1 MTIETTTPRDYP
13 GIQTTTSRDF
23 AADGGTFYTA
33 QLDTERGPQRRFVAA
48 DADGTKHDVTLVP
61 WTNRHHLEK
70 KFAKL
75 VRKAI
80 RLGFDAP
87 VLTHVGD
94 AVHTR
99 KVRDEGG
106 LLRTV
111 VSHYGAY
118 TLVAAPVHF
127 NGWSFVAT
135 INHTQ
140 VDDGQY
146 INLIN
151 KAPAFADADLGVEF
165 RQSRPLCQHCNTARR
180 RNDTFVIRH
189 EDSSRLRQQLQVGRN
204 CLQDYLGDADGTS
217 ILSYA
222 TFVAEL
228 RGFGE
233 DDLFGLGSGKQ
244 SDAYSV
250 DGILSWA
257 AASVE
262 FRGFVSRG
270 SVYENGGLATADHV
284 IQTLVDRNLGK
295 LKDCA
300 EAWGQDAWT
309 NPVTDSHR
317 ELAESIIEWTRTIAD
332 DTDSDY
338 LWNLKV
344 ACGLHTISS
353 KQVGIVASAVTA
365 YDRHI
370 NGERRKAEQE
380 KVAKTSE
387 YIGKKG
393 DKIGRKLSAADKRKG
408 AAAFPALTV
417 TVGFTRSFDTEWG
430 TTTLVSFTD
439 TDGNVLTW
447 FASNSASDTDG
458 EQVAEGKTYTLV
470 GTIKGHKDYKG
481 IKQTSV
487 NRCKLTPV
495 QTDGDDDDTREEAPV
510 DEPAAQGE
518 RDAKEVIEAV
528 EQDVEEVVSTWT
540 YSASFED
547 KAEIALEC
555 IDGHIYRKE
564 CDFEDSIVARITG
577 KRRDQLSGARFFKI
591 VEQHAEDI
599 REYRIALN
607 RAIRPHRA
615 ALNIASS

>member
-13 GIQTTTSRDF
+13 GIQATTSRDF

-61 WTNRHHLEK
+61 WENRRHLEK

-75 VRKAI
+75 VRKAG

-94 AVHTR
+94 LVHTR
-99 KVRDEGG
+99 QVENEWG
-106 LLRTV
+106 V
-111 VSHYGAY
+111 VEKFVLHYGAY

-180 RNDTFVIRH
+180 RNDTFIIRH

-204 CLQDYLGDADGTS
+204 CIQDYLGDADGTS

-222 TFVAEL
+222 QFVAEL
-228 RGFGE
+228 RGFCE

-244 SDAYSV
+244 VEAYSV
-250 DGILSWA
+250 DSILAWA

-270 SVYENGGLATADHV
+270 SVRENGYGLATADHV

-300 EAWGQDAWT
+300 KAWGQEEWT

-370 NGERRKAEQE
+370 NGQRRKAEQE
-380 KVAKTSE
+380 KVAATSE

-417 TVGFTRSFDTEWG
+417 TVSFTRSFETDWG
-430 TTTLVSFTD
+430 TTTVVNFTD
-439 TDGNVLTW
+439 TDGNVLIW
-447 FASNSASDTDG
+447 FASNGASDTDG

-495 QTDGDDDDTREEAPV
+495 QVDGDDDDTREEAPV
-510 DEPAAQGE
+510 DEPAAQAE
-518 RDAKEVIEAV
+518 RDAKEVV
-528 EQDVEEVVSTWT
+528 ETAQRAAEEIVSTWT
-540 YSASFED
+540 YSASPGD
-547 KAEIALEC
+547 LAEITIEQIKL
-555 IDGHIYRKE
+555 HRKLKE
-564 CDFEDSIVARITG
+564 QAFEGGTKV
-577 KRRDQLSGARFFKI
+577 Q
-591 VEQHAEDI
+591 
-599 REYRIALN
+599 REYKRALQ
-607 RAIRPHRA
+607 RLVRLTVGKLGPVAHPD
-615 ALNIASS
+615 LY

>member
-1 MTIETTTPRDYP
+1 MNIE
-13 GIQTTTSRDF
+13 TTTSRDF
-23 AADGGTFYTA
+23 AANGGTFYA
-33 QLDTERGPQRRFVAA
+33 DTTKGPFAAPRFVAA

-61 WTNRHHLEK
+61 WANRHHLEK

-75 VRKAI
+75 VRKAG

-94 AVHTR
+94 VVHTR
-99 KVRDEGG
+99 EVKNEWG
-106 LLRTV
+106 V
-111 VSHYGAY
+111 VEKFVLHYGAY

-127 NGWSFVAT
+127 SGWSFVAT

-151 KAPAFADADLGVEF
+151 KAPDFADVDLGVEL
-165 RQSRPLCQHCNTARR
+165 RNARPVCQHCNTARR

-189 EDSSRLRQQLQVGRN
+189 DDSRQIQVGRN

-217 ILSYA
+217 LLGYASY
-222 TFVAEL
+222 VREL
-228 RGFGE
+228 RGFCE
-233 DDLFGLGSGKQ
+233 DDLFGFGSGKQ
-244 SDAYSV
+244 VEAYSV
-250 DGILSWA
+250 DSILAWA
-257 AASVE
+257 AASVDY
-262 FRGFVSRG
+262 RGFVSRG
-270 SVYENGGLATADHV
+270 SVYENGYGLATADHV
-284 IQTLVDRNLGK
+284 INTLVAQNLGK

-353 KQVGIVASAVTA
+353 KQIGIVASAVTA
-365 YDRHI
+365 YDRHL
-370 NGERRKAEQE
+370 NGERRMAEQA

-417 TVGFTRSFDTEWG
+417 TVSFTRSFETDWG

-447 FASNSASDTDG
+447 FASNGAYDTDG
-458 EQVAEGKTYTLV
+458 EQVEEGKTYTLV

-510 DEPAAQGE
+510 ESPEAQAERHVAEAAQAASEGAVDADTIASRF
-518 RDAKEVIEAV
+518 RDALDSK
-528 EQDVEEVVSTWT
+528 QM
-540 YSASFED
+540 
-547 KAEIALEC
+547 
-555 IDGHIYRKE
+555 
-564 CDFEDSIVARITG
+564 DFEDSILLRVL
-577 KRRDQLSGARFFKI
+577 KKNWDQLNWETAQPVLNAHQKEINKYKRA
-591 VEQHAEDI
+591 VEKAADAYEDSL
-599 REYRIALN
+599 YQ
-607 RAIRPHRA
+607 
-615 ALNIASS
+615 

>member
-13 GIQTTTSRDF
+13 GIQATTSRDF

-61 WTNRHHLEK
+61 WENRRHLEK

-75 VRKAI
+75 VRKAG

-94 AVHTR
+94 LVHTR
-99 KVRDEGG
+99 QVENEWG
-106 LLRTV
+106 V
-111 VSHYGAY
+111 VEKFVLHYGAY

-180 RNDTFVIRH
+180 RNDTFIIRH

-204 CLQDYLGDADGTS
+204 CIQDYLGDADGTS

-222 TFVAEL
+222 QFVAEL
-228 RGFGE
+228 RGFCE

-244 SDAYSV
+244 VEAYSV
-250 DGILSWA
+250 DSILAWA

-270 SVYENGGLATADHV
+270 SVRENGYGLATADHV

-300 EAWGQDAWT
+300 KAWGQEEWT

-370 NGERRKAEQE
+370 NGQRRKAEQE
-380 KVAKTSE
+380 KVAATSE

-417 TVGFTRSFDTEWG
+417 TVSFTRSFETDWG
-430 TTTLVSFTD
+430 TTTVVNFTD
-439 TDGNVLTW
+439 TDGNVLIW
-447 FASNSASDTDG
+447 FASNGASDTDG

-495 QTDGDDDDTREEAPV
+495 QVDGDDDDTREEAPV
-510 DEPAAQGE
+510 DEPAAQAE
-518 RDAKEVIEAV
+518 RDAKEVV
-528 EQDVEEVVSTWT
+528 ETAQRAAEEIVSAWT
-540 YSASFED
+540 YSASPGD
-547 KAEIALEC
+547 LAEITIEQIKL
-555 IDGHIYRKE
+555 HRKLKE
-564 CDFEDSIVARITG
+564 QAFEGGTKV
-577 KRRDQLSGARFFKI
+577 Q
-591 VEQHAEDI
+591 
-599 REYRIALN
+599 REYKRALQ
-607 RAIRPHRA
+607 RLVRLTVGKLGPVAHPD
-615 ALNIASS
+615 LY

>member
-1 MTIETTTPRDYP
+1 MNIE
-13 GIQTTTSRDF
+13 TTTSRDF
-23 AADGGTFYTA
+23 AANGGTFHTGE
-33 QLDTERGPQRRFVAA
+33 TKRSFVAV

-61 WTNRHHLEK
+61 WANRRHLEK

-94 AVHTR
+94 V
-99 KVRDEGG
+99 
-106 LLRTV
+106 V
-111 VSHYGAY
+111 VSRQVENEWGVVEKFVFNYGAY

-127 NGWSFVAT
+127 SGWSFVAT

-151 KAPAFADADLGVEF
+151 KAPDFADADLGVEL
-165 RQSRPLCQHCNTARR
+165 RNARPVCQHCNTARR

-189 EDSSRLRQQLQVGRN
+189 DDSRQIQVGRN

-217 ILSYA
+217 LLSYA

-228 RGFGE
+228 RGFCE
-233 DDLFGLGSGKQ
+233 DDLFGLDSGKQ
-244 SDAYSV
+244 VEAYSV
-250 DGILSWA
+250 GAVLAWA
-257 AASVE
+257 AASIE

-270 SVYENGGLATADHV
+270 SVYENGYGLATADHV
-284 IQTLVDRNLGK
+284 INTLATLFRRGGATAKDRKYL
-295 LKDCA
+295 A
-300 EAWGQDAWT
+300 EGWGQKEWAV
-309 NPVTDSHR
+309 PVTESHR
-317 ELAESIIEWTRTIAD
+317 ELAESIIEWTRTISD

-353 KQVGIVASAVTA
+353 KQIGIVASAVTA

-370 NGERRKAEQE
+370 NGQRRKAEQE
-380 KVAKTSE
+380 KVAATSE

-417 TVGFTRSFDTEWG
+417 TVSFTRSFETAWG

-447 FASNSASDTDG
+447 FASNGAYDTDG
-458 EQVAEGKTYTLV
+458 KQVEEGNTYTLV
-470 GTIKGHKDYKG
+470 ATIKGHKDYKG

-487 NRCKLTPV
+487 NRCNLTPV
-495 QTDGDDDDTREEAPV
+495 QTDDDDDDTREEAPV
-510 DEPAAQGE
+510 ESPEAQAERHVAEAAQAASEGAVDADTIANRF
-518 RDAKEVIEAV
+518 RDALDSK
-528 EQDVEEVVSTWT
+528 Q
-540 YSASFED
+540 
-547 KAEIALEC
+547 L
-555 IDGHIYRKE
+555 
-564 CDFEDSIVARITG
+564 DFEDSILLRVLN
-577 KRRDQLSGARFFKI
+577 KNWDQLNWEIAQPVLNAHQKEINKYKRA
-591 VEQHAEDI
+591 VEKAADAYEDSL
-599 REYRIALN
+599 YQ
-607 RAIRPHRA
+607 
-615 ALNIASS
+615 